1 MIIPTKQQEAEA
13 LAAYLRLKGDK
24 SGMTRWLFFVKGV
37 EDNG

>member
-1 MIIPTKQQEAEA
+1 MFYFNKEKILPQKPAF
-13 LAAYLRLKGDK
+13 GDK